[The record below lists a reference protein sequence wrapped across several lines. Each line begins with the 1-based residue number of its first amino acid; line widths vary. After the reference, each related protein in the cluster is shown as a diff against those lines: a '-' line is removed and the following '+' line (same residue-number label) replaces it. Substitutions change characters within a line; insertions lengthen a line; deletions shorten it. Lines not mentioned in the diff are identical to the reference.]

1 MRTKTR
7 FKDIFT
13 LHETFIFVRTF
24 SDTTEVKLFNLV
36 KGEDTEN
43 VKEDGIKLT
52 TSEVVLL
59 PQLHL
64 MSAGSR
70 LSRLSQRV
78 QSRQ

>member
-1 MRTKTR
+1 MKLLYLYDT
-7 FKDIFT
+7 I
-13 LHETFIFVRTF
+13 

-78 QSRQ
+78 QFRQ

>member
-1 MRTKTR
+1 MKLLYLYDT
-7 FKDIFT
+7 I
-13 LHETFIFVRTF
+13 

>member
-1 MRTKTR
+1 MK
-7 FKDIFT
+7 
-13 LHETFIFVRTF
+13 LLYLYETF

-36 KGEDTEN
+36 EGEDAEN

-78 QSRQ
+78 QFRQ

>member
-1 MRTKTR
+1 M
-7 FKDIFT
+7 
-13 LHETFIFVRTF
+13 
-24 SDTTEVKLFNLV
+24 FNLV

-70 LSRLSQRV
+70 LSRLSQKSSLDSEA
-78 QSRQ
+78 QPKTICN